1 MIDVIQ
7 SIALILEGIAI
18 IYLSVAYI
26 KLNLAQT
33 ELLQLYGQDP
43 ALRSQGKP

>member
-7 SIALILEGIAI
+7 SSALILEGIAI

-26 KLNLAQT
+26 KLNRALA
-33 ELLQLYGQDP
+33 EVLQLCGQDP

>member
-7 SIALILEGIAI
+7 WVALILEGIAI

-26 KLNLAQT
+26 KLNRALVAVM
-33 ELLQLYGQDP
+33 QLYEQDL
-43 ALRSQGKP
+43 AFRAQRKP